1 MADCEIANCGICC
14 PGGCFCMD
22 TGIGGCECWC
32 DAVMRFTKPRG
43 IEGAVDP
50 EMYVDFTAT
59 DMSLARL
66 AAWFDFLFPSQ
77 ILIPASSV
85 YKQVTTGKLQQIKI
99 GELVEKIGLV
109 PVKKPLVGRDFTNFK
124 FG

>member
-1 MADCEIANCGICC
+1 
-14 PGGCFCMD
+14 MD

-43 IEGAVDP
+43 IDGVVDP
-50 EMYVDFTAT
+50 EMYIDFTAT
-59 DMSLARL
+59 DMPLTHL

-77 ILIPASSV
+77 ILIPASNV

-109 PVKKPLVGRDFTNFK
+109 PIKKPLVGRDFANFK